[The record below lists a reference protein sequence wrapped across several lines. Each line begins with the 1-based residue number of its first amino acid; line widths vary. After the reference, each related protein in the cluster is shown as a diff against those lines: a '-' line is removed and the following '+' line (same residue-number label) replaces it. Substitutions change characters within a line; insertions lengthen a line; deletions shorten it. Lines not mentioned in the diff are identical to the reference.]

1 MKIRFIVLVLATIFT
16 TISFMATTQNVANS
30 IVDPNDFPPDNGN
43 GGGFQPGNGNGGG
56 FQPGNGNGSSST
68 PIQAKFACVS
78 QGNGYATVARKAE
91 GETVLIKWNSQSF
104 GPNYQP
110 KERCHQ
116 VTGRLQAYV
125 SSNGNDISNLLL
137 TTGRVNGLPVICVVN
152 SGQLGCNSNNVL
164 FTLSKQNAA
173 DPGRT
178 LAQFLNLSRGNISGN
193 PIQERR
199 GKSVV
204 PLALAVDS
212 SFSSPRSILERG
224 GLNIVNCNKA
234 SASLI
239 VFENS
244 KVCVQPERG
253 LKAGARYYYNS
264 STGLIQKQRI

>member
-1 MKIRFIVLVLATIFT
+1 M
-16 TISFMATTQNVANS
+16 
-30 IVDPNDFPPDNGN
+30 
-43 GGGFQPGNGNGGG
+43 
-56 FQPGNGNGSSST
+56 
-68 PIQAKFACVS
+68 
-78 QGNGYATVARKAE
+78 
-91 GETVLIKWNSQSF
+91 
-104 GPNYQP
+104 
-110 KERCHQ
+110 
-116 VTGRLQAYV
+116 
-125 SSNGNDISNLLL
+125 L

-152 SGQLGCNSNNVL
+152 SSQLGCNSNNVL

-193 PIQERR
+193 PIQDRR
-199 GKSVV
+199 EKSVV